1 VTASDVGLEH
11 AERALRDE
19 EERRRI
25 LADSVPDLLWS
36 ATVDGFAVDHNRR
49 WLRYTGQ
56 TPEEARGTGWLEPI
70 HPDDR
75 EAVRHW
81 WRTHGATAR
90 SFRAEFRLRRAE
102 DGQYRWHQ
110 ARAEP
115 MLDGRGRILLWF
127 GSCTDVHELSLA
139 REALREREVRL
150 RLALEFSKLGDW
162 SWDAATDIVT
172 CSQRAAA
179 IMGIHPGSQ
188 MTWRQMRTLLHKED
202 RDAAREEVERAVL
215 QDADYDVEY
224 RVNRPDGSVAWVALK
239 GRARYGSLGEPLG
252 MIGVIQ
258 DISERK
264 AAERSI
270 RDSEARYRALF
281 EQAAVGVMHADLH
294 GRWTLVNRRLAEILG
309 YDYPEALIGRTYH
322 EMTHPDDRPEG
333 EALVKALDAGQIPYV
348 QREKRYLRKDGSF
361 VWVNVTVSVVRDP
374 TSGAP
379 RHRVAVV
386 QDIAEQR
393 RAQERQTLLIKE
405 LNHRVKNTLAAVQAI
420 MAQGMRGAGVCAEVR
435 EGIEAR
441 LIALSRSH
449 DLLTRERWQS
459 ASLADLVGVA
469 LDPYRSAADQPPR
482 YRLQGPEVRL
492 PPNPVLALGMAFH
505 ELATNAAKYGALSNE
520 VGHVEVAWSLVSKAA
535 EVRLKLCWR
544 ECGGPPVSPPRRTGF
559 GSRLLERGLAHEL
572 ECTVRLDYA
581 PAGLVCEIEIPVGEA
596 SSTA

>member
-1 VTASDVGLEH
+1 MRVTASDVGLKR
-11 AERALRDE
+11 AEQALRDE
-19 EERRRI
+19 DERRRI

-36 ATVDGFAVDHNRR
+36 ATPDGFALDYNRR
-49 WLRYTGQ
+49 WLDYTGQ
-56 TPEEARGTGWLEPI
+56 TAEQARGAGWLEPI
-70 HPDDR
+70 HPEDR

-81 WRTHGATAR
+81 WRANGATAR

-162 SWDAATDIVT
+162 SWDAASDIVT
-172 CSQRAAA
+172 CSKRAAA
-179 IMGIHPGSQ
+179 IMGIPPGPH
-188 MTWRQMRTLLHKED
+188 MTWREMRALLHKED

-215 QDADYDVEY
+215 QDSDYDVEY
-224 RVNRPDGSVAWVALK
+224 RVNRPDGTLVWIALK
-239 GRARYGSLGEPLG
+239 GRARYGPLGEPLG

-264 AAERSI
+264 AVERAI
-270 RDSEARYRALF
+270 RESEARYRALF
-281 EQAAVGVMHADLH
+281 EQAAVGVMHADLS

-309 YDYPEALIGRTYH
+309 YDFPEELIGKTYVAV
-322 EMTHPDDRPEG
+322 THPEDRPEG

-348 QREKRYLRKDGSF
+348 QREKRYKRKDGSY

-374 TSGAP
+374 ATGKP

-420 MAQGMRGAGVCAEVR
+420 MAQGLRGAGVCGEVR

-449 DLLTRERWQS
+449 DLLTREKWQS
-459 ASLADLVGVA
+459 ASLADLVA
-469 LDPYRSAADQPPR
+469 LALEPYRSAAGQPPR
-482 YRLQGPEVRL
+482 CKMHGPEVRL

-520 VGHVEVAWSLVSKAA
+520 VGHVEVGWSLVTNRA
-535 EVRLKLCWR
+535 ESRLKLCWR
-544 ECGGPPVSPPRRTGF
+544 ECGGPPVSPPERKGF

-572 ECTVRLDYA
+572 DGAVRLDYA

-596 SSTA
+596 F